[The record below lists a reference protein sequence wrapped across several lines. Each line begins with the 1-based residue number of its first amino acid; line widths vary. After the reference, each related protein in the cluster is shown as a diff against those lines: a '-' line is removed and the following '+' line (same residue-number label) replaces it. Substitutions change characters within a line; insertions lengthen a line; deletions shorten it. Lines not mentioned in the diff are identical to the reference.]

1 RGFFTSRVFGTFTKE
16 GAAMLAEGVPAALIE
31 NVAIG
36 VGMPVGP
43 LAVMDETSMA
53 LTLSVRRQTEI
64 DLAAEGKPLPQHP
77 GWAVIERMAG
87 TLKRPGRAGGGGFYD
102 YPAEGPKRLW
112 PGLAAEYGKA
122 GVELPLEDLQDRI
135 LYAQAIESIRTMEE
149 GVVEHARDANIGSV
163 LGIGFPRWT
172 GGTLQFVNMI
182 GLRKFAE
189 RATQLA
195 HKYGERFAPPQ
206 LLLDKARRD
215 ERFV

>member
-1 RGFFTSRVFGTFTKE
+1 
-16 GAAMLAEGVPAALIE
+16 MLAEGVPAALIE

-53 LTLSVRRQTEI
+53 LTLSVRRQTEV

-77 GWAVIERMAG
+77 GWAVIEHMAG
-87 TLKRPGRAGGGGFYD
+87 DLKRPGRAGGGGFYD
-102 YPAEGPKRLW
+102 YPADGPKRLW

-122 GVELPLEDLQDRI
+122 GVALPLEDLQDRI

-149 GVVEHARDANIGSV
+149 GVVEHSRDANIGSV

-182 GLRKFAE
+182 GARRFAE
-189 RATQLA
+189 RAAQLA
-195 HKYGERFAPPQ
+195 QKYGERFAPPQ
-206 LLLDKARRD
+206 LLLDKAKRD
-215 ERFV
+215 QRFV